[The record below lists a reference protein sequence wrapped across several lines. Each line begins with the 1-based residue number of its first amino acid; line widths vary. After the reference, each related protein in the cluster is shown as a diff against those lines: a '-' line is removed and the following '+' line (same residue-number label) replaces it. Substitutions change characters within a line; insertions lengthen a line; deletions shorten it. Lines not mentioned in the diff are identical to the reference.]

1 MGPHM
6 KTTIEISDDLLSR
19 AKQFGRRQGKTLRAL
34 VEDGLRH
41 VLTRETRV
49 ETRRVKPVVFRKGG
63 LSKEFVDAPW
73 MALRDEIYRGRG

>member
-1 MGPHM
+1 M

-41 VLTRETRV
+41 VLKRETRV

-63 LSKEFVDAPW
+63 LSREFMDAPW
-73 MALRDEIYRGRG
+73 SAVRDEIYRGRG